1 MSGDDLGKNSEDSRV
16 IDVQSDSIDLTFKQK
31 AGDAANEWLAKNR
44 SLVLRQ
50 TPVWA
55 QALTAALIGLG
66 GIVVLGGILFRI
78 DEVVSVQGQLK
89 SIGGTMEVKTPAGG
103 RVQDV
108 FFADGQQ
115 VKKGELLVRFDTRQA
130 LAEKKLLTSQIE
142 LETIQLKKQLSI
154 YKSQDKTLKGQQ
166 DVLNQRLQTKESIL
180 REMKSLVEQGGFQKI
195 QYLEQQ
201 DQVFGLRKQLADIE
215 EQRSRL
221 DLESERLVLQTQK
234 SIDRMNTDLQRAELQ
249 LQYQNVLS
257 PADGIVFDP
266 QASPEGVLSGGQRIL
281 SIVPQKGLYAEVYVP
296 NKDIGFVTPSQQA
309 KVRVD
314 AFPFSRYGEIPA
326 KVIQIAA
333 DALPPS
339 PTRSF
344 YSFPVKLELEKPVL
358 ESRGVSIP
366 LKAGMAVTTNL
377 KLRDKRLI
385 SLFSDIFVDQT
396 DSIRSIRQQ

>member
-1 MSGDDLGKNSEDSRV
+1 
-16 IDVQSDSIDLTFKQK
+16 
-31 AGDAANEWLAKNR
+31 
-44 SLVLRQ
+44 
-50 TPVWA
+50 
-55 QALTAALIGLG
+55 
-66 GIVVLGGILFRI
+66 
-78 DEVVSVQGQLK
+78 
-89 SIGGTMEVKTPAGG
+89 
-103 RVQDV
+103 
-108 FFADGQQ
+108 
-115 VKKGELLVRFDTRQA
+115 
-130 LAEKKLLTSQIE
+130 
-142 LETIQLKKQLSI
+142 
-154 YKSQDKTLKGQQ
+154 
-166 DVLNQRLQTKESIL
+166 
-180 REMKSLVEQGGFQKI
+180 MKSLVEQGGFQKI

-221 DLESERLVLQTQK
+221 DLQSERLVLQTQK

-281 SIVPQKGLYAEVYVP
+281 SIVPQKGLYAEVYAP